1 MTAPIE
7 PNEKS
12 ERLDIVETSGLEP
25 VTHDQGRPT
34 KRPWIGVQFECCDV
48 YQRIY
53 RATDAEA
60 YEGHCPSC
68 GCHVRV
74 RVGAEGMNTRFL
86 RARPI

>member
-1 MTAPIE
+1 MNGPNQSDETAP
-7 PNEKS
+7 
-12 ERLDIVETSGLEP
+12 RLDIVEASGLEP
-25 VTHDQGRPT
+25 TSSAST
-34 KRPWIGVQFECCDV
+34 STSKRPWIGVQFECCDV

-53 RATDAEA
+53 RAADAEA
-60 YEGHCPSC
+60 YEGHCPAC